1 MTAWRPIS
9 PTEARNILENATVG
23 GDAGA
28 LLIDLAQAGLVKGY
42 ARLIER
48 AGGDEVRDSRIDRD
62 LWRQVVEGGKAPE
75 IFSNGTVRL
84 EGASAIGI
92 RFDERSV
99 RVAATEHGCRVEPA
113 RQEAVASKK
122 AQPAAAKKAAASV
135 EAAPEVAVERSSS
148 SRPSF
153 TIPAGTLVLNTL
165 EAASAL
171 RVGKTTLVALAN
183 SGKIERRSVGR
194 RTVYTVES
202 IKAFLQV

>member
-9 PTEARNILENATVG
+9 PTEARNILANATVG

-62 LWRQVVEGGKAPE
+62 LWRQVVEGGKVLE

-113 RQEAVASKK
+113 QQEAVASKK
-122 AQPAAAKKAAASV
+122 ALPAARKTAGSI
-135 EAAPEVAVERSSS
+135 EAAPEVAVERCSPP
-148 SRPSF
+148 RPSF
-153 TIPAGTLVLNTL
+153 TIPEGTLVLNTH

-202 IKAFLQV
+202 IKAFLQI